1 MFGVMYVFGDGWF
14 YFSGHVKPKNV
25 RFQFK
30 DLDLV

>member
-14 YFSGHVKPKNV
+14 YFNGILSPKNV
-25 RFQFK
+25 KFELK